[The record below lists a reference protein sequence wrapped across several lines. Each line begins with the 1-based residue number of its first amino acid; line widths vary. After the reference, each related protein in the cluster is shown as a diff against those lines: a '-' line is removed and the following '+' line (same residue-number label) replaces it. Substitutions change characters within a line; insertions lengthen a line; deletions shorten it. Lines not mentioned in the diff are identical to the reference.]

1 VREPTVTRLLKFAH
15 IVATIGLVG
24 SLGLFAALAMW
35 LQRVPAVDAPSVL
48 QAMSWCFTR
57 VTLPSVALLWIT
69 GLLALA
75 VRPALLD
82 SGWVWAKMIL
92 GMALAGLVFIGIW
105 GALERFPEGSLVT
118 WLGVGG
124 AVGLA
129 GAAFGVWR
137 PRLWGR
143 NNSGS

>member
-1 VREPTVTRLLKFAH
+1 MREPTVARLLKFAH
-15 IVATIGLVG
+15 VVATIGLVG
-24 SLGLFAALAMW
+24 SLGLFVALAIW
-35 LQRVPAVDAPSVL
+35 LRRVPAVDAPVLL
-48 QAMSWCFTR
+48 QAMSWCFAR
-57 VTLPSVALLWIT
+57 VTLPSIALLWIT

-92 GMALAGLVFIGIW
+92 GMALAGIVLIGVW
-105 GALERFPEGSLVT
+105 RTLERFPEGSLVT
-118 WLGVGG
+118 WLGIGG

-129 GAAFGVWR
+129 GAAFGIWR

-143 NNSGS
+143 RNTAP

>member
-1 VREPTVTRLLKFAH
+1 MARLIKFAH
-15 IVATIGLVG
+15 VVATIGLVG
-24 SLGLFAALAMW
+24 SLALFAALTLW
-35 LQRVPAVDAPSVL
+35 LQRVPAGDAPPVL
-48 QAMSWCFTR
+48 QAISWCFAR
-57 VTLPSVALLWIT
+57 ITLPSVALLWIT

-92 GMALAGLVFIGIW
+92 GMALAGIAFIGIW
-105 GALERFPEGSLVT
+105 RTLERFPEGPLT
-118 WLGVGG
+118 IWLGV
-124 AVGLA
+124 AVALGLT

-143 NNSGS
+143 KNAAS